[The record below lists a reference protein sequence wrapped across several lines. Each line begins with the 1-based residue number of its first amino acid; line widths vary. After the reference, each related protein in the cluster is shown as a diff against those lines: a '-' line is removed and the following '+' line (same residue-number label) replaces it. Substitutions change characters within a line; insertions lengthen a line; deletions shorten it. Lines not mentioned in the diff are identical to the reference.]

1 MEHKVAPIISRI
13 FEKRLSQNERLIK
26 NIEKYEWKK
35 RKNKHEISSIRRNQ
49 PNRQKV
55 KEV

>member
-26 NIEKYEWKK
+26 NIEKYEQKERKK
-35 RKNKHEISSIRRNQ
+35 QAKVSSIR
-49 PNRQKV
+49 
-55 KEV
+55 

>member
-35 RKNKHEISSIRRNQ
+35 RKNKYKISSIRRN
-49 PNRQKV
+49 
-55 KEV
+55 